1 MQTNEVLKMNVSL
14 DLYSFDDL
22 MANVTSRNF
31 RSQAISNLNSL
42 TEEEKA
48 RLWEYV
54 EETDINTVDD
64 LEELLYNLWA
74 DGVDNLLNIPY
85 RP

>member
-1 MQTNEVLKMNVSL
+1 MNVSL
-14 DLYSFDDL
+14 DLYSFDNL
-22 MANVTSRNF
+22 MENVTGRNF

-48 RLWEYV
+48 RLWQYA
-54 EETDINTVDD
+54 EEAGMDSVDE

-74 DGVDNLLNIPY
+74 DGVDKLLNIPY

>member
-1 MQTNEVLKMNVSL
+1 MNVSL

-22 MANVTSRNF
+22 MENVTGRNF

-42 TEEEKA
+42 TEEEKE
-48 RLWEYV
+48 RLWQYA
-54 EETDINTVDD
+54 EEAEMNTIDD

-74 DGVDNLLNIPY
+74 DGVDKLLNIPY

>member
-1 MQTNEVLKMNVSL
+1 MNVSL

-22 MANVTSRNF
+22 IANVTGRNF
-31 RSQAISNLNSL
+31 RSQSISNLNSL

-48 RLWEYV
+48 RLWQYA
-54 EETDINTVDD
+54 EETETNTIDD
-64 LEELLYNLWA
+64 LDELLYSLWA
-74 DGVDNLLNIPY
+74 DGVDKLLNIPY

>member
-1 MQTNEVLKMNVSL
+1 MNVSI

-22 MANVTSRNF
+22 MKNVTGRNF

-48 RLWEYV
+48 RLWQYA
-54 EETDINTVDD
+54 EEAEMNTIDD

-74 DGVDNLLNIPY
+74 DGVDKLLNIPY

>member
-1 MQTNEVLKMNVSL
+1 MNVSL
-14 DLYSFDDL
+14 EMYSFDDL
-22 MANVTSRNF
+22 LANVTGRNF

-48 RLWEYV
+48 RLWEYA
-54 EETDINTVDD
+54 EETETNTIDD
-64 LEELLYNLWA
+64 LDELLYNLWA
-74 DGVDNLLNIPY
+74 DGVDKLLNIPY

>member
-1 MQTNEVLKMNVSL
+1 MNVSL

-22 MANVTSRNF
+22 MENVTGRNF

-48 RLWEYV
+48 RLWQYA
-54 EETDINTVDD
+54 EETETNTVND

-74 DGVDNLLNIPY
+74 DGVDKLLNIPY

>member
-1 MQTNEVLKMNVSL
+1 MNVSMEM
-14 DLYSFDDL
+14 YSFDDL
-22 MANVTSRNF
+22 IENVTERNF

-48 RLWEYV
+48 RLWEYA
-54 EETDINTVDD
+54 EETGANTVDE
-64 LEELLYNLWA
+64 LEELLHNLWA
-74 DGVDNLLNIPY
+74 DGVDKLLNIPY

>member
-1 MQTNEVLKMNVSL
+1 MNVSL

-22 MANVTSRNF
+22 LENVTGRNF
-31 RSQAISNLNSL
+31 RSQSISNLNSL
-42 TEEEKA
+42 TDEEKA
-48 RLWEYV
+48 RLWEYA
-54 EETDINTVDD
+54 EETDTNTIDD

-74 DGVDNLLNIPY
+74 EGVDKLLNIPY

>member
-1 MQTNEVLKMNVSL
+1 MNVSL

-22 MANVTSRNF
+22 MENVTGRNF

-48 RLWEYV
+48 RLWQYA
-54 EETDINTVDD
+54 EEAGMDSVDE

-74 DGVDNLLNIPY
+74 DGVDKLLNIPY

>member
-1 MQTNEVLKMNVSL
+1 MNVSL

-22 MANVTSRNF
+22 IKNVTGRNF
-31 RSQAISNLNSL
+31 RSQSISNLNSL
-42 TEEEKA
+42 TDDEKA
-48 RLWEYV
+48 RLWEYA
-54 EETDINTVDD
+54 EEANMNSVDE

-74 DGVDNLLNIPY
+74 DGVAELLEIPY

>member
-1 MQTNEVLKMNVSL
+1 ME
-14 DLYSFDDL
+14 
-22 MANVTSRNF
+22 NVTGRNF

-48 RLWEYV
+48 RLWEYA
-54 EETDINTVDD
+54 EETETNTVND

-74 DGVDNLLNIPY
+74 DGVDKLLGIPY